1 MKKPILL
8 LTFCSLFLFGCLSSQ
23 EVSAFQKIDYTAQTR
38 GSSFQITL
46 EKGTITYIE
55 NNKEVFQ
62 RALSEKESKA
72 LSKLLKGIDLTTIDK
87 ITPPSK
93 KHQSDRSLIA
103 SLEVDSKGAVYQSVS
118 FDDDNPPKELK
129 ELVDY
134 LKSLTQ

>member
-1 MKKPILL
+1 MKKTFLL
-8 LTFCSLFLFGCLSSQ
+8 LSFCSLFFFGCLSSQ
-23 EVSAFQKIDYTAQTR
+23 ELSAFQKIDYKAQTR

-46 EKGTITYIE
+46 QKGTLTYIE

-62 RALSEKESKA
+62 RALSKKESKA
-72 LSKLLKGIDLTTIDK
+72 IYKSLKGIDLNTIDK

-93 KHQSDRSLIA
+93 NHQSDRSLIA
-103 SLEVDSKGAVYQSVS
+103 SLEVESEGTIYKSSS